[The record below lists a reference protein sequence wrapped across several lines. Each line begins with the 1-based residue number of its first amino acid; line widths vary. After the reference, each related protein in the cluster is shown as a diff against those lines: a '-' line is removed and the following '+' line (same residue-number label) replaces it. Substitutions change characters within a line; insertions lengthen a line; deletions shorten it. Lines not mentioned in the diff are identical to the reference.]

1 MEEKLNKIYAEMNR
15 MYKARLT
22 YDQQEMLIYK
32 SISICKNE
40 RDIRIYDN
48 TTNMY
53 RPLSK
58 DEIIELY
65 KQGIKKYCT
74 HLKKSGLNKKL
85 KHERKMFQIETIKQ
99 NKDRASRHYKKA
111 ISALNQLRKLN

>member
-65 KQGIKKYCT
+65 RQGIKKYCK
-74 HLKKSGLNKKL
+74 HLKKSGLKKKL